1 MAARPSWD
9 GFLKFNLI
17 SVPVKAYSATA
28 SGGGKIGFHLIH
40 KGCNSRIRYKKV
52 CPIHGEVG
60 NDEIVSA
67 YEHAKGQYIV
77 VDAAESKGLRL
88 EDEKAIA
95 IDVFISPDQ
104 LDPLYYTERS
114 YYLVPDGKVAQKPYA
129 VLRAAMA
136 QEERYALAQVVFS
149 GQGRLAVVRPLENL
163 LAMTLLSYQD
173 QLKKAST
180 FEDELSEQ
188 DVSAEERKL
197 AESLIQA
204 ASAKDVELGRYKD
217 EYTARLVKLLEG
229 RAKGKKVVTAPGQEE
244 EPAVIN
250 LMDALR
256 RSLDQARRGPAKKGP
271 GSRGGQ
277 AGPHGAR
284 RAEPAGNGRGVAR
297 RGEGRWLSR
306 STTPSARSTTRPS
319 RAGRAGAAAV
329 PCASWFKSTRHRACT
344 TTSAWS
350 WTACSRAGPSR
361 NAPP

>member
-204 ASAKDVELGRYKD
+204 ASAKDVGLGR
-217 EYTARLVKLLEG
+217 
-229 RAKGKKVVTAPGQEE
+229 
-244 EPAVIN
+244 
-250 LMDALR
+250 
-256 RSLDQARRGPAKKGP
+256 
-271 GSRGGQ
+271 
-277 AGPHGAR
+277 
-284 RAEPAGNGRGVAR
+284 
-297 RGEGRWLSR
+297 
-306 STTPSARSTTRPS
+306 
-319 RAGRAGAAAV
+319 
-329 PCASWFKSTRHRACT
+329 
-344 TTSAWS
+344 
-350 WTACSRAGPSR
+350 
-361 NAPP
+361 